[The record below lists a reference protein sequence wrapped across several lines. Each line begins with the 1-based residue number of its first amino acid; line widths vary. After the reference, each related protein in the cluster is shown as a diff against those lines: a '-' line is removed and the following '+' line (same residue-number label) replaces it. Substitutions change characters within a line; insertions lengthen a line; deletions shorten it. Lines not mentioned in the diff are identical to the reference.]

1 MNKLNNNQTCIH
13 QAVAPTTLEERIH
26 FEKEEHIC
34 PVCAYEIGFLEG
46 SSQRWSCYEDY
57 ISSKKDISN
66 CSIGTQYSKADFQII
81 NEKQN
86 FSAINICIYCSF
98 KAGFEAAYIT
108 SFDEFKLE
116 IVAKPKNLFLKIFD
130 KK

>member
-13 QAVAPTTLEERIH
+13 QAVAPTTLEECIH

-66 CSIGTQYSKADFQII
+66 CSIGTQYSKADFEII
-81 NEKQN
+81 SENQN

-98 KAGFEAAYIT
+98 KTGFEAAYIS

-116 IVAKPKNLFLKIFD
+116 IVAKPKNLLLEIFN